1 MKKKSGPSGKNTIL
15 NDVLKLLYAAM
26 LLEFPF
32 EKIRQFWNAHET
44 HVKGKKLKNIR
55 LFDMLWSEG
64 VEVSTE
70 YFFAVLNDFE
80 TFLASEGINA
90 EEFMQKLAFLC
101 NGTIINPKTALGL
114 FSPFVEALYTAVD
127 IRAVLLSRIIPVTV
141 KKQFRNFEL
150 KVLSNWRA
158 DSWNHMIVSLNW
170 KDRPVPHYDALVYS
184 MMVLKY
190 APRRFGLEPY
200 EEVRMLSDAR
210 TPDEVVET
218 AVVRGDDLFIEGR
231 RYGTAVSFNKECKK
245 TGIDTS
251 RHRFTDQKVFLI
263 EQEYFC
269 PVRKRVVLHK
279 NCMYGAPF
287 YLGFF
292 KFKSQEKRGKQLL
305 SGFIDDV
312 IENDF
317 YVKAEQLHTKY
328 LMQTSS
334 IIFTYEKS
342 NDRLFVDNRAVA
354 RSSPAKILQRLL
366 FINTTTKRTEFE
378 YREFLRD
385 PSIVNDPANPNL
397 AVRMQRLLDLIRKKV
412 PEIEMTKTGRG
423 TFIFRP
429 KGEIVF
435 REVEKFVQASE

>member
-1 MKKKSGPSGKNTIL
+1 
-15 NDVLKLLYAAM
+15 
-26 LLEFPF
+26 
-32 EKIRQFWNAHET
+32 
-44 HVKGKKLKNIR
+44 
-55 LFDMLWSEG
+55 
-64 VEVSTE
+64 
-70 YFFAVLNDFE
+70 
-80 TFLASEGINA
+80 
-90 EEFMQKLAFLC
+90 
-101 NGTIINPKTALGL
+101 
-114 FSPFVEALYTAVD
+114 
-127 IRAVLLSRIIPVTV
+127 
-141 KKQFRNFEL
+141 
-150 KVLSNWRA
+150 
-158 DSWNHMIVSLNW
+158 
-170 KDRPVPHYDALVYS
+170 
-184 MMVLKY
+184 
-190 APRRFGLEPY
+190 
-200 EEVRMLSDAR
+200 
-210 TPDEVVET
+210 
-218 AVVRGDDLFIEGR
+218 
-231 RYGTAVSFNKECKK
+231 
-245 TGIDTS
+245 
-251 RHRFTDQKVFLI
+251 
-263 EQEYFC
+263 
-269 PVRKRVVLHK
+269 
-279 NCMYGAPF
+279 MYGAPF